1 MKAAFIQFNPA
12 FGERDNNIKK
22 AITLI
27 EKTDAELI
35 VLPELFNTGYLIT
48 SREETFDLSE
58 PAPGGMTTEALS
70 AAAHKKN
77 THIIAGLI
85 EKEGADCFNSA
96 VVVGPSGYVGKYRKI
111 HLFNEEKLWFQP
123 GNLGFNIFDIG
134 TCRIGVMICFDWF
147 FPESMRTLALK
158 GADVICHCA
167 NLVLPFCQ
175 DAMITRCLENRVFA
189 ITANRTGEE
198 KRNGKSLY
206 YTGKS
211 RITAPDTRILCQAG
225 AETEEIGIAEID
237 VNMSRNKNLNQY
249 NHIFLD
255 RKPEFY
261 QLSGPKKDSSEP

>member
-1 MKAAFIQFNPA
+1 MKTAFIQFNPA

-27 EKTDAELI
+27 EKTDADLI

-48 SREETFDLSE
+48 SKEETIDLSE
-58 PAPGGMTTEALS
+58 PVPGGTTTEALI

-77 THIIAGLI
+77 TRVIAGLI
-85 EKEGADCFNSA
+85 EREGEDCFNSA
-96 VVVGPSGYVGKYRKI
+96 AVVGPSGYVGKYRKI

-198 KRNGKSLY
+198 RRNGKSLY

-211 RITAPDTRILCQAG
+211 QITGPDARILYQAG

-237 VNMSRNKNLNQY
+237 VNLSRDKNLNRY

-255 RKPEFY
+255 RKPAFY
-261 QLSGPKKDSSEP
+261 QLYDPKKDSSKP

>member
-12 FGERDNNIKK
+12 FGERDYNVTK
-22 AITLI
+22 AIALI

-48 SREETFDLSE
+48 SKEETFDLSE
-58 PAPGGMTTEALS
+58 PAPGGATTEALS
-70 AAAHKKN
+70 EAAHKKN
-77 THIIAGLI
+77 AHVIAGLI
-85 EKEGADCFNSA
+85 ERDGEDCFNSA

-123 GNLGFNIFDIG
+123 GNLGFTAFDIG

-175 DAMITRCLENRVFA
+175 NAMITRCLENRVFA

-206 YTGKS
+206 YTGRS
-211 RITAPDTRILCQAG
+211 QITGPDTRVLRQAG

-261 QLSGPKKDSSEP
+261 QLSDPKKDLS